1 MELSLDRRIFELLNL
16 DNLGESKGTEPLV
29 P

>member
-1 MELSLDRRIFELLNL
+1 MECSLDRRIFKLLDLN
-16 DNLGESKGTEPLV
+16 DLGESKGTESLV